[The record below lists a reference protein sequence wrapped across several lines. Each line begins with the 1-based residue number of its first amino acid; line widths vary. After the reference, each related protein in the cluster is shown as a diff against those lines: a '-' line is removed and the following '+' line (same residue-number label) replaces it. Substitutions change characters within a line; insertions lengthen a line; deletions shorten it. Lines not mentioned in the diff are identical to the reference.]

1 MESAFGLQLKK
12 FVVRA
17 LCYALG
23 LVIILALAL
32 AIIFSLI
39 KPKLMLLAQAEMR
52 KYGVEAQNMD
62 MSLFGI
68 VHMRN
73 IAMPLSAGAMVRID
87 AVSARPPLHFLGQTW
102 LGSNG
107 ALYNLRLEKDGMRL
121 TVPELRFSGVAV
133 EDKDPA
139 IMSHRLQML
148 KRLAARRLYADKIQ
162 LAVAPE
168 AGQNHAAAPERVKL
182 ETVIS
187 NFVLSGLAQG
197 KIAGLA
203 YDSMKSGAVLPAN
216 EQKQATGDKAVAGKN
231 GPAHAA
237 NGQDNRQSTVQS
249 GAFLAENLDIA
260 ALYALAKNLLPQPA
274 AKNVAAL
281 PLPVDARRLIGKIR
295 LHNVTM
301 RAEDEK
307 FGSVHVTVGEL
318 GSDGFALKKPMVPAD
333 FITRISPPAGAAA
346 AAAKKQLL
354 LYNLRRI
361 LADIA
366 SINIEMQNVSAEVTP
381 GKNALTGTV
390 AAAAAQAPPP
400 AASDD
405 KQKTVRE
412 ILDEEQVEEQPAGR
426 PALHFPADFK
436 LSLAAFALTADH
448 WERVIPYNFYVKV
461 KDLVYRPGPTDSA
474 LLSALQEIGRKDLQ
488 FSLLG
493 DMAWEAADSSLN
505 IRRLAFSGRGIGGF
519 ELQGKFLDI
528 PESFFAGKAESVDAI
543 LNEAAIA
550 NMEIRLQDS
559 GFIHSLVQWGTQQI
573 NISAEELQKDL
584 HDIAVKSPPLLL
596 KNSREAQ
603 NFSDVFGAF
612 IADSGTIRVSM
623 SAPQPAGLKLSDI
636 LSAQNDLPAL
646 LTRLKLT
653 ADRTD
658 SAPLIE

>member
-12 FVVRA
+12 FIVRA

-32 AIIFSLI
+32 AIIFSLL

-62 MSLFGI
+62 MSLFGT

-73 IAMPLSAGAMVRID
+73 IAMPLPAGGMVRID
-87 AVSARPPLHFLGQTW
+87 EVSARPPLHFLGQTW

-107 ALYNLRLEKDGMRL
+107 VLYNLRLEKGGVRL
-121 TVPELRFSGVAV
+121 AVPELRFSGLAV
-133 EDKDPA
+133 EDKDQA
-139 IMSHRLQML
+139 IVSHSLQML
-148 KRLAARRLYADKIQ
+148 KRLAVRRLYADKIR
-162 LAVAPE
+162 LAVVPE
-168 AGQNHAAAPERVKL
+168 AGQNNAAAPERVKL
-182 ETVIS
+182 ETVID
-187 NFVLSGLAQG
+187 NFVLSGLARG

-203 YDSMKSGAVLPAN
+203 YDSMESGAVLPAS
-216 EQKQATGDKAVAGKN
+216 EQKQAAGDKAAAGQN
-231 GPAHAA
+231 GAAQAA
-237 NGQDNRQSTVQS
+237 NGQNNRQSTVQS

-260 ALYALAKNLLPQPA
+260 ALYALTKNLLPPPA
-274 AKNVAAL
+274 AKNAAAL
-281 PLPVDARRLIGKIR
+281 PLPVEARRLVGKIR
-295 LHNVTM
+295 LHNIAV

-307 FGSVHVTVGEL
+307 FGSVHVTAGEF
-318 GSDGFALKKPMVPAD
+318 GSNGFALKRPMAPAD
-333 FITRISPPAGAAA
+333 FITRISPAAGAEA
-346 AAAKKQLL
+346 AAAKKQLVL
-354 LYNLRRI
+354 HNLRRI

-366 SINIEMQNVSAEVTP
+366 AVNIEMRNVSAEVTP
-381 GKNALTGTV
+381 GREALAGI
-390 AAAAAQAPPP
+390 AAAAAAP
-400 AASDD
+400 AAGDD

-412 ILDEEQVEEQPAGR
+412 ILDEEQAEEPSAGR
-426 PALHFPADFK
+426 PALHLPVDFK

-448 WERVIPYNFYVKV
+448 WEQLIPYNFYVKV

-474 LLSALQEIGRKDLQ
+474 LLSALQETGRQDLQ

-543 LNEAAIA
+543 LNKAAIA

-559 GFIHSLVQWGTQQI
+559 GFIHSLVQWGTQEI
-573 NISAEELQKDL
+573 NISAEELQTDL

-612 IADSGTIRVSM
+612 IADSGTIRISM
-623 SAPQPAGLKLSDI
+623 SAPQPEGLKLSDI
-636 LSAQNDLPAL
+636 LSAQDDLPAL
-646 LTRLKLT
+646 LSRLKLT